1 MTNYQGRHVARS
13 YRVVIALILAAAVL
27 IAAALLCQGYWNSP
41 PGAPD
46 ASGGE
51 EPSGSGAGPDV
62 SQQTP
67 PEGQPDSLPE
77 DQPDGPPEDGAPED
91 VPYDFSQPVPRGEAV
106 DNSYFDDAAFV
117 GDSRTDGFMLYSGI
131 GTGKNLTSNGL
142 SIFKLA
148 EKKALTIGGKKYT
161 LLEALGL
168 ERYGKVYLSLGV
180 NELGY
185 YNDQKFYT
193 SYCAAIDAI
202 RAVQPNAVIYIQ
214 GLIPLNE
221 EQIEEANGNKYK
233 LTNEHLRVYN
243 DLMRKAAEEKQVA
256 YLDLYAEFADEN
268 GALPEGV
275 SRDGVHLVKDACK
288 QWLDYL
294 KTHTVEFDRLYP
306 EGLPGTEE
314 PGEAVE
320 PGQPDTSTED
330 GSVQG

>member
-1 MTNYQGRHVARS
+1 MANYQGKHVARKH
-13 YRVVIALILAAAVL
+13 RAAVVLMAAVVL
-27 IAAALLCQGYWNSP
+27 IAVAAALLYQRYWDTEPEAPNISQGEGP
-41 PGAPD
+41 AGV
-46 ASGGE
+46 
-51 EPSGSGAGPDV
+51 GAGSDL

-67 PEGQPDSLPE
+67 AENTPPE
-77 DQPDGPPEDGAPED
+77 DQPDGPPQDSVPEN
-91 VPYDFSQPVPRGEAV
+91 VPYDFSQPVPQGEAV

-131 GTGKNLTSNGL
+131 GTGRNLTSNGL

-148 EKKALTIGGKKYT
+148 EKKALNIDGKKYT
-161 LLEALGL
+161 LLEALAL
-168 ERYGKVYLSLGV
+168 EEYGKVYLSLGI
-180 NELGY
+180 NELGVHNDKGF
-185 YNDQKFYT
+185 YN

-221 EQIEEANGNKYK
+221 KQIQEYNGNKYN

-243 DLMRKAAEEKQVA
+243 DLMQKVAEEKQVA
-256 YLDLYAEFADEN
+256 YLDLYTEFADEN
-268 GALPEGV
+268 GSLPEGI
-275 SRDGVHLVKDACK
+275 SRDGVHLKKDACI

-294 KTHTVEFDRLYP
+294 KTHTVAFDSLYP
-306 EGLPGTEE
+306 DGLPGAEE
-314 PGEAVE
+314 PGEGAG